1 MGPSPRIYRRA
12 QHYYIFQRP
21 CLGSRKAP
29 RQNKTESKHP
39 TGPILIALPSLLARA
54 SLRGSLRGHS
64 RRYRAALSA
73 LAPLLFL
80 TAPPAAHAVAQEAAP
95 SDRPNVFFDCS
106 GPRCNFDYYRT
117 EIDWVNWVR
126 DDDAADVHVI
136 ITSLSTGGGGR
147 EFRFDYIGHGE
158 YEEYERNYVYQ
169 SLSTDTEREQ
179 LDGFA
184 HALGVGLASFAN
196 TAGFRGIVR
205 LVGTGPED
213 IAGQRV
219 VARSEVED
227 PWDLWVFRI
236 NGSGE
241 FDGESSRK
249 SVQSS
254 GSFSV
259 SRVTPTWKV
268 RTNARFSYRRLNVEL
283 DDGDFSDTRVDWNF
297 NQTAVYALADHWS
310 AGMQLQSA
318 RTTRFNQRLRVE
330 LTPVVEYSFF
340 PYDEATRRSMTASY
354 RIGGAYREYFET
366 TTYEQDEETRWEHSF
381 EIDFSQRQDWGD
393 AGVTLQGSQFLHD
406 PSLYNVLLRGDID
419 YRVVRGFSINARG
432 NIQWVKDQIYLSAQG
447 ATDEEAL
454 LALRRRA
461 TSYEYSLRLGFSFQF
476 GSLFNNV
483 VNNRFRGIQ
492 GFN

>member
-1 MGPSPRIYRRA
+1 M
-12 QHYYIFQRP
+12 
-21 CLGSRKAP
+21 
-29 RQNKTESKHP
+29 
-39 TGPILIALPSLLARA
+39 
-54 SLRGSLRGHS
+54 
-64 RRYRAALSA
+64 SA
-73 LAPLLFL
+73 FAPLLFL
-80 TAPPAAHAVAQEAAP
+80 TAALASPAHAVAQEAAS

-136 ITSLSTGGGGR
+136 ITSLGTGGGGR
-147 EFRFDYIGHGE
+147 EFRFDYIGHGP
-158 YEEYERNYVYQ
+158 YEEYEYALRYQ
-169 SLSTDTEREQ
+169 SLPTDTEREQ

-196 TAGFRGIVR
+196 SAGFRDIVQ
-205 LVGTGPED
+205 LVGTGPSD

-219 VARSEVED
+219 VARSEVVD

-249 SVQSS
+249 SVESS

-268 RTNARFSYRRLNVEL
+268 RTNVRSSYRRLNVEL

-310 AGMQLQSA
+310 TGMQLQSA
-318 RTTRFNQRLRVE
+318 RMTRFNQRFRIE
-330 LTPVVEYSFF
+330 LTPVIEYSFF

-354 RIGGAYREYFET
+354 RIGGAFREYFET
-366 TTYEQDEETRWEHSF
+366 TTYGYDEETRWEHSF

-393 AGVTLQGSQFLHD
+393 AGITLQGSQFLHD
-406 PSLYNVLLRGDID
+406 PNLYNVSLRGDID
-419 YRVVRGFSINARG
+419 YRVVRGLSINARG
-432 NIQWVKDQIYLSAQG
+432 NIQRVKDQIYLSAEG

>member
-1 MGPSPRIYRRA
+1 MASSEVPGLEPEGIRRTTA
-12 QHYYIFQRP
+12 A
-21 CLGSRKAP
+21 L
-29 RQNKTESKHP
+29 EHP
-39 TGPILIALPSLLARA
+39 PAATLIALSTFRRRVSVRDPAQGPFR
-54 SLRGSLRGHS
+54 S
-64 RRYRAALSA
+64 RRAAWWA
-73 LAPLLFL
+73 PAPLLFAVF
-80 TAPPAAHAVAQEAAP
+80 APATLRAIPQDAASV
-95 SDRPNVFFDCS
+95 DRPNVFFDCS
-106 GPRCNFDYYRT
+106 GPRCNFDYHRT

-126 DDDAADVHVI
+126 VPEASDVHVI
-136 ITSLSTGGGGR
+136 ITSLGTGSGGR
-147 EFRFDYIGHGE
+147 EFRFDFLGQGA
-158 YEEYERNYVYQ
+158 YEGYENAVRYQ
-169 SLSTDTEREQ
+169 SLPTDTEREQ

-184 HALGVGLASFAN
+184 HALGVGLASFASS
-196 TAGFRGIVR
+196 AGFRDIVT
-205 LVGTGPED
+205 LVSAAPRD
-213 IAGQRV
+213 IAGERV

-227 PWDLWVFRI
+227 RWNLWVFRI

-241 FDGESSRK
+241 FDGESTRRE
-249 SVQSS
+249 VQSS

-268 RTNARFSYRRLNVEL
+268 RTNLRGSYRRLNVEL
-283 DDGDFSDTRVDWNF
+283 DEGDFVDTRVDWNF
-297 NQTAVYALADHWS
+297 NQTVVYALAGHWS
-310 AGMQLQSA
+310 TGMQLQSA

-330 LTPVVEYSFF
+330 LSPVIEYSFF
-340 PYDEATRRSMTASY
+340 PYEEATRRSMTASY

-366 TTYEQDEETRWEHSF
+366 TTFGEDQETRYEHTL

-406 PSLYNVLLRGDID
+406 MGLYNVSLRGDID
-419 YRVVRGFSINARG
+419 YRVLRGFSINARG
-432 NIQWVKDQIYLSAQG
+432 SIQRVEDQIYLSAKG